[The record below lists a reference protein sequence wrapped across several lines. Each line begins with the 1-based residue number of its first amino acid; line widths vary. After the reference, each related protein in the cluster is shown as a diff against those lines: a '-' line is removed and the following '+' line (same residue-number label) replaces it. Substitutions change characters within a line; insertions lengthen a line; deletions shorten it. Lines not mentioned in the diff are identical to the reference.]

1 MTDLWIATHNEG
13 KVQEMRTIASSF
25 PVTLKTAAE
34 AGEFVDFP
42 ETGTSFDENALQ
54 KARALHQ
61 VTGGWV
67 VADDSGLCVDS
78 LGGAPGIYSAR
89 YSGEDANDRT
99 NVALLLE
106 NMKNVKEEDRG
117 AHFHCSFAVIAPDGT
132 ETIYHGQTMG
142 KIALAPVGERGFG
155 YDPVFIPQG
164 ETRTM
169 AEMEP
174 REKHRIS
181 HRGRALRAFL
191 EEMF

>member
-61 VTGGWV
+61 VTGDWV
-67 VADDSGLCVDS
+67 AADDSGLCVDS

-155 YDPVFIPQG
+155 YDPVFIPEG

>member
-89 YSGEDANDRT
+89 YSGADANDRT

-106 NMKNVKEEDRG
+106 HMKNVKEEDRG

-155 YDPVFIPQG
+155 YDPVFIPEG

>member
-13 KVQEMRTIASSF
+13 KVKEMRTIASSF

-67 VADDSGLCVDS
+67 AADDSGLCVDS

>member
-13 KVQEMRTIASSF
+13 KVKEMRTIASPF

-34 AGEFVDFP
+34 AGAFVAFP
-42 ETGTSFDENALQ
+42 ETGTSFDENALE

-61 VTGGWV
+61 VTGDWV
-67 VADDSGLCVDS
+67 AADDSGLCVDS